1 MSEENIFK
9 LMDKMKKKAEH
20 SFKNLFTAHKSAPL
34 HKPNP
39 NITAKL
45 KKAEIKGLKIK
56 E

>member
-20 SFKNLFTAHKSAPL
+20 SFKKFFTAHKTAPL

-39 NITAKL
+39 NIAAKL
-45 KKAEIKGLKIK
+45 KKAEIKGLKLK
-56 E
+56 K